1 MLKKAAYYFLLI
13 ITLFVIFVL
22 VVNYDIIAS
31 SFINSPENNDEMLQY
46 DLPKI
51 DNKDEKPDYYML
63 TDEKNIPVIGEKF
76 AQIRKLDE
84 NSVIVQKKD
93 SQNKLQSGVID
104 LNGKYIIP
112 AKYQNIN
119 AFPQNTKGKYILANT
134 PYGQILFDKNGK
146 KLLTAKA
153 FIHSGEYVI
162 ARNDFASCTLYTD
175 DLKKL
180 FSYKDEHIT
189 HFKQK
194 YSQTYLVTYVEG
206 ETKYLNL
213 KGQEVRLS
221 DEK

>member
-22 VVNYDIIAS
+22 VVNYDIISS
-31 SFINSPENNDEMLQY
+31 SFINSHENNDEMLQY

-51 DNKDEKPDYYML
+51 DNKDDKPDYYML
-63 TDEKNIPVIGEKF
+63 TDENNIPVIGEKF

-84 NSVIVQKKD
+84 NYVIVQKKD

-119 AFPQNTKGKYILANT
+119 VFPQNTKGKYILANT

-146 KLLTAKA
+146 N
-153 FIHSGEYVI
+153 S
-162 ARNDFASCTLYTD
+162 
-175 DLKKL
+175 
-180 FSYKDEHIT
+180 
-189 HFKQK
+189 
-194 YSQTYLVTYVEG
+194 
-206 ETKYLNL
+206 
-213 KGQEVRLS
+213 
-221 DEK
+221 